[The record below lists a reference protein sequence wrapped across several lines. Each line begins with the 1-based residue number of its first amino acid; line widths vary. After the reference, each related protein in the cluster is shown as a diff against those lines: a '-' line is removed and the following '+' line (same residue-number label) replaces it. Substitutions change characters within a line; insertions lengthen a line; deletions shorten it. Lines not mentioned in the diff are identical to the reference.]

1 MNEPDIGMIE
11 PEWDDFP
18 CCAPKAAVTHAS
30 RAGDDIQPLW
40 DDIHGYVTGAR
51 RVAVIAAVFG
61 FCSVVWV
68 SVIIGLVILGGA

>member
-18 CCAPKAAVTHAS
+18 CCGPKAAVSHTAVL
-30 RAGDDIQPLW
+30 GDDM

-51 RVAVIAAVFG
+51 RVAVIAAVVG
-61 FCSVVWV
+61 FCTVVWV
-68 SVIIGLVILGGA
+68 SVIIGLAILGGA